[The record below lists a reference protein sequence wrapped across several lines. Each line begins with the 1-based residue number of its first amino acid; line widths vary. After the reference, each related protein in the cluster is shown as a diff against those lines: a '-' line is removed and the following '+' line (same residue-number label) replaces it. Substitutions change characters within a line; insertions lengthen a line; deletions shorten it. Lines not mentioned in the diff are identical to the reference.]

1 LQIDSQLQE
10 ISNQHLFTLAR
21 LMGKINI
28 LIVEDNPADVLLIKE
43 YLSENKHIRQDLAE
57 AETLESALGL
67 LSHYNFDAV
76 LLDLRLPDSSGLDTV
91 RKIITPYPDTAV
103 IVLSGLQDEEL
114 ALQAVR
120 FGAQDFLEKQHLS
133 PASLSKSL
141 LYSIER
147 KKAMQEK
154 EDLLHDLTLALKKI
168 ESLEGILPICL
179 SCKKILTENNQ
190 WQRIEEYIR
199 DHSEART
206 VNMICPDCKNDLE
219 ESY

>member
-1 LQIDSQLQE
+1 
-10 ISNQHLFTLAR
+10 
-21 LMGKINI
+21 MGKINI
-28 LIVEDNPADVLLIKE
+28 LIVEDNPADILLIKE
-43 YLSENKHIRQDLAE
+43 YLSENRHIPYDLAE
-57 AETLESALGL
+57 AETLESALSL

-76 LLDLRLPDSSGLDTV
+76 LLDLRLPDSAGLDTV

-114 ALQAVR
+114 ALKAVR

-154 EDLLHDLTLALKKI
+154 EDLLYDLTLALKKI

-179 SCKKILTENNQ
+179 SCKKILNENNQ
-190 WQRIEEYIR
+190 WERIEDYIR
-199 DHSEART
+199 IHSDAKT
-206 VNMICPDCKNDLE
+206 INLICPECKTNFE
-219 ESY
+219 GEH